1 MQPEISTPPAPP
13 STPAARSPPGLP
25 ATAPS
30 AACENCGAP
39 LYGKYCY
46 ACGQPTTGMVR
57 HFGSILSDVA
67 DSLLNID
74 ERLFRTIGPLYLR
87 PGKLTVD
94 YFEGKRARYVTPFRL
109 VFFLAIIAFFA
120 IQLTIRAGF
129 AHVVHVQTPP
139 VAGVSISSAPPAH
152 PVENEAFSGGNIRLN
167 GHVLWNRQARP
178 LQVGWLPGFA
188 NDWLNDLMGN
198 AQEQLHAMNSG
209 SFESQR
215 AARQKFQLGMFSAA
229 PTVLFVL
236 LPVFALLLKVFYLFK
251 RRLYM
256 EHLIVA
262 MHSHA
267 FLMLSMLVLVALD
280 LLRGTLVPHAGWLSV
295 PLALLRAAAWIWI
308 FLYLFLMQKRVY
320 RQGWFMTAFKY
331 CWIGLCY
338 SILVSFA
345 FVFAV
350 LISLTGA

>member
-1 MQPEISTPPAPP
+1 MQPP
-13 STPAARSPPGLP
+13 SGLP
-25 ATAPS
+25 QTTPS
-30 AACENCGAP
+30 AVCENCGTP

-67 DSLLNID
+67 DSVLNID

-87 PGKLTVD
+87 PGKLTLD

-120 IQLTIRAGF
+120 IQLTIRAGYG
-129 AHVVHVQTPP
+129 HLPP
-139 VAGVSISSAPPAH
+139 NAISISTGPGKPAISLVPTPKGTPAP
-152 PVENEAFSGGNIRLN
+152 VSSDKGAFSHGNISLN
-167 GHVLWNRQARP
+167 DKVVWNRDSKP
-178 LQVGWLPGFA
+178 LEVRWLPDVIVA
-188 NDWLNDLMGN
+188 WLNDLIGN
-198 AQEQLHAMNSG
+198 AQQQLHAMNEG
-209 SFESQR
+209 SWADQQS
-215 AARQKFQLGMFSAA
+215 ARHKFTLGMFSAA

-236 LPVFALLLKVFYLFK
+236 LPVFALLLKIFYIFK

-267 FLMLSMLVLVALD
+267 FLMFSMLVLVALD
-280 LLRGTLVPHAGWLSV
+280 LLRGGLVPHAGWLGV
-295 PLALLRAAAWIWI
+295 PISLLRAAAWVWI
-308 FLYLFLMQKRVY
+308 FVYLFLMQKRVY
-320 RQGWFMTAFKY
+320 RQGWFMTTVKY
-331 CWIGLCY
+331 CWIGFCY
-338 SILVSFA
+338 SILVMFA